1 MNNLLSKM
9 LGCALVSTLLPL
21 QFAYA
26 QIEKDLPKNHTVS
39 LTFHD
44 VRDGVLKEGDRD
56 IYAIQTKNL
65 AQFFDWLSQ
74 SDWKPIRLK
83 DIEEARKQGKELP
96 HNSILLTFDDGALSS
111 YSRVFPL
118 RKQ

>member
-44 VRDGVLKEGDRD
+44 VRDGVLKEGD
-56 IYAIQTKNL
+56 
-65 AQFFDWLSQ
+65 
-74 SDWKPIRLK
+74 
-83 DIEEARKQGKELP
+83 
-96 HNSILLTFDDGALSS
+96 
-111 YSRVFPL
+111 
-118 RKQ
+118 